1 MALWVILG
9 TIFVLFAISYGWYAS
24 IINYRNRAQE
34 ALGSVDVH
42 LRQRHDLLPNILTI
56 AQKFMQHERDLLSK
70 IAELRAAATA
80 PYRKEDPK
88 SVAAHLESEGALTAA
103 MGRLFAVA
111 ESNPDLKSQ
120 EPILRAQETFEE
132 VEGHIAA
139 ARRFYNSAVAQLNNA
154 VQIFPGPIFARIA
167 RVQALPFYEET
178 DTLVR
183 SPIDAGA
190 YLK

>member
-1 MALWVILG
+1 MVLWVILG
-9 TIFVLFAISYGWYAS
+9 TVFVLFAISYGWYAS
-24 IINYRNRAQE
+24 IISYRNRAQE

-56 AQKFMQHERDLLSK
+56 AQKFMQHERELLTK

-88 SVAAHLESEGALTAA
+88 SVAAHLQSEGALTAA

-120 EPILRAQETFEE
+120 EPIVRAQETFEE

-154 VQIFPGPIFARIA
+154 VQIFPGPIFAGIA
-167 RVQALPFYEET
+167 KVQALPFYEET
-178 DTLVR
+178 DATVR
-183 SPIDAGA
+183 APVNASS

>member
-1 MALWVILG
+1 MVLWVIFG
-9 TIFVLFAISYGWYAS
+9 TIFILLAISYGWYAS
-24 IINYRNRAQE
+24 IVSYRNRAQE

-56 AQKFMQHERDLLSK
+56 AQKFMQHERELLTK
-70 IAELRAAATA
+70 ITELRAAATA
-80 PYRKEDPK
+80 PYRKDDPK
-88 SVAAHLESEGALTAA
+88 SVAAHLQTEGALTAA

-120 EPILRAQETFEE
+120 EPVIRAQETFEE

-167 RVQALPFYEET
+167 NVQALPFYEET
-178 DTLVR
+178 DAAIR
-183 SPIDAGA
+183 APIDAGS